1 MSMSGTRYDNENCRY
16 RIMDQV
22 TGDDCGPLEARHA
35 RSRTY
40 YAQQSRRVC
49 SGRAGL
55 IRKSPTAVLVLDWI
69 CLQSGSTGGVRT
81 SQGAIARYIG
91 LPRQT
96 VSQALRLLEER
107 GFVASEP
114 ADGRKKTYF
123 IDPEYWW
130 TAIPTSAAMGAS
142 LFYKAR
148 RAAGADDDPAWRQG
162 ADPWRLTRAER
173 QTIAYVP
180 DPCEAVDDYEEE

>member
-1 MSMSGTRYDNENCRY
+1 MSGTGRY
-16 RIMDQV
+16 RIIDDV
-22 TGDDCGPLEARHA
+22 TKADCGPLEARHA
-35 RSRTY
+35 RTRTY
-40 YAQQSRRVC
+40 YAQTARRVC

-96 VSQALRLLEER
+96 VSQALGLLEER
-107 GFVASEP
+107 GFIASEP
-114 ADGRKKTYF
+114 AGGRKKTYF
-123 IDPEYWW
+123 VDPEYWW
-130 TAIPTSAAMGAS
+130 SAIPTAAAMGAA
-142 LFYKAR
+142 LFYKVR
-148 RAAGADDDPAWRQG
+148 RAAGTEGDPAWRQG

-180 DPCEAVDDYEEE
+180 DPGAATDDLCEDEEV